1 MILFFSYVKKVI
13 EDLNLSEESIKLLQ
27 FCSWENPHF
36 SRIVLS
42 ELLWHI
48 AYDYCPEFR
57 HHIDLLLYVLLIEDS
72 WQTHRIHN
80 ALKGIPDEKEG
91 LLDTITRSKN
101 HYQKRAYQCVKCM
114 VTLFTKSRH
123 ALAMLH
129 SHSDVRR
136 QWAQAVS
143 WLQDELEKRYTAT
156 SQYSYNTWSPPPQ
169 SNDNSNGYFLER
181 SNSARKT
188 LERAMELMPESEREE
203 EEINEDQEVQEETTT
218 DTSQEETQHND
229 LPDVTQ
235 SCDTTPNT

>member
-1 MILFFSYVKKVI
+1 MRSYIKKVI
-13 EDLNLSEESIKLLQ
+13 EDSNLSEDSIKLLQ

-36 SRIVLS
+36 SRVVLS
-42 ELLWHI
+42 EFLWHI
-48 AYDYCPEFR
+48 AYDYCQELR

-80 ALKGIPDEKEG
+80 ALKGIPEEKEG
-91 LLDTITRSKN
+91 LLDTINRSKN

-114 VTLFTKSRH
+114 VTLFNKSQAALTMLQSH
-123 ALAMLH
+123 A
-129 SHSDVRR
+129 DVRR
-136 QWAQAVS
+136 QWTQAVT
-143 WLQDELEKRYTAT
+143 WLQDELEKRYPAT

-188 LERAMELMPESEREE
+188 LERAMELLPESARDEE
-203 EEINEDQEVQEETTT
+203 EEVADDQEVQEETT
-218 DTSQEETQHND
+218 DTSQEETQHAD

-235 SCDTTPNT
+235 SCETTPNT

>member
-1 MILFFSYVKKVI
+1 M
-13 EDLNLSEESIKLLQ
+13 
-27 FCSWENPHF
+27 
-36 SRIVLS
+36 LS

-48 AYDYCPEFR
+48 AYDYCQELK

-91 LLDTITRSKN
+91 LLDTIARSKN

-114 VTLFTKSRH
+114 VTLFTRSRT
-123 ALAMLH
+123 ALTILH
-129 SHSDVRR
+129 NQADVRR
-136 QWAQAVS
+136 QWGQAVA
-143 WLQDELEKRYTAT
+143 WLQDELDKRYPAT
-156 SQYSYNTWSPPPQ
+156 SQYSYNTWSPPAQ

-203 EEINEDQEVQEETTT
+203 EEEINEDPEIQEETP

-235 SCDTTPNT
+235 SCETTSNT